1 MKVMVFDVGGT
12 EIKYSVMDEQL
23 NRADAGSVPTP
34 DDTQEHFL
42 ATLEALYRP
51 HAAEVDGIAMSL
63 PGFIDA
69 EHGVVRG
76 GGAPSLLYNIGT
88 PVGPRLAQRCGCR
101 VFLENDGKAAAIAE
115 LQLGALKGCTNGAVF
130 IIGTGVGGGLV
141 INRQLVRGIHCT
153 AGEYSYLH
161 TNADDWRNGDKTVAL
176 QCSVTNLLRWYRARK
191 NLPEDA
197 PLNGRIF
204 FEAANAGEPEALE
217 VLHRLCKAVDV
228 QIYNLTV
235 LLDLEVVAIGGGISR
250 QPLLLR
256 MLNDIYEQE
265 IIIGHPYSEEQARS
279 LPRPA
284 IVPCRFHNEANQV
297 GALLGYL
304 KELLNNNPLSRL
316 TRKGGVVLFLFSAGV
331 LAYFQQFLCP
341 LDLFRCGR
349 DSIGQGVRDAELFP
363 FEKPQ
368 RVVGQ
373 HLHPLHGLEGR
384 DEVRSPA
391 QTLFVVGQARHQHM
405 ADPERDAQV
414 RDTPCHGKDVGIV
427 FAREL
432 AVLFGVDLFQV

>member
-1 MKVMVFDVGGT
+1 MASCG
-12 EIKYSVMDEQL
+12 
-23 NRADAGSVPTP
+23 AAGHPPFSTIS
-34 DDTQEHFL
+34 
-42 ATLEALYRP
+42 AL
-51 HAAEVDGIAMSL
+51 L
-63 PGFIDA
+63 
-69 EHGVVRG
+69 
-76 GGAPSLLYNIGT
+76 
-88 PVGPRLAQRCGCR
+88 VGPRLAQRCGCR

-141 INRQLVRGIHCT
+141 INGQLVRGIHCT

-284 IVPCRFHNEANQV
+284 IVPAASTTKPIRWERCWVIERVAKQQPPFE
-297 GALLGYL
+297 
-304 KELLNNNPLSRL
+304 SDS
-316 TRKGGVVLFLFSAGV
+316 KGGCCFISFFSRGTCLLPAV
-331 LAYFQQFLCP
+331 P
-341 LDLFRCGR
+341 L
-349 DSIGQGVRDAELFP
+349 
-363 FEKPQ
+363 
-368 RVVGQ
+368 
-373 HLHPLHGLEGR
+373 
-384 DEVRSPA
+384 PA
-391 QTLFVVGQARHQHM
+391 
-405 ADPERDAQV
+405 
-414 RDTPCHGKDVGIV
+414 
-427 FAREL
+427 
-432 AVLFGVDLFQV
+432 

>member
-34 DDTQEHFL
+34 GDTQEHFL

-141 INRQLVRGIHCT
+141 INGQLVRGIHCT
-153 AGEYSYLH
+153 AGEYSFVN
-161 TNADDWRNGDKTVAL
+161 TNADDWQNADKTMAL

-204 FEAANAGEPEALE
+204 FEAANAGGAGGAGSAPPPLQS
-217 VLHRLCKAVDV
+217 RGRP
-228 QIYNLTV
+228 
-235 LLDLEVVAIGGGISR
+235 DLQPDRPAGLRGGVAIGGGISR

-256 MLNDIYEQE
+256 MLNEVYEDE
-265 IIIGHPYSEEQARS
+265 ILRQHPYSEEQARS

-297 GALLGYL
+297 GALLGY
-304 KELLNNNPLSRL
+304 
-316 TRKGGVVLFLFSAGV
+316 RKS
-331 LAYFQQFLCP
+331 C
-341 LDLFRCGR
+341 
-349 DSIGQGVRDAELFP
+349 
-363 FEKPQ
+363 
-368 RVVGQ
+368 
-373 HLHPLHGLEGR
+373 
-384 DEVRSPA
+384 
-391 QTLFVVGQARHQHM
+391 
-405 ADPERDAQV
+405 
-414 RDTPCHGKDVGIV
+414 
-427 FAREL
+427 
-432 AVLFGVDLFQV
+432 

>member
-12 EIKYSVMDEQL
+12 EIKYSVMDEQM
-23 NRADAGSVPTP
+23 NRFDAGSVPTP
-34 DDTQEHFL
+34 QDTQEHFL
-42 ATLEALYRP
+42 DTIYALYAP
-51 HAAEVDGIAMSL
+51 HKDEVDGIAMAL
-63 PGFIDA
+63 PGFVDA
-69 EHGVVRG
+69 NTGYVSN
-76 GGAPSLLYNIGT
+76 GGALLYNTGT
-88 PVGPRLAQRCGCR
+88 QVGQLVRERCGCR
-101 VFLENDGKAAAIAE
+101 VTLENDGKAAAIAE
-115 LQLGALKGCTNGAVF
+115 LQQGALKGCTNGAVF

-141 INRQLVRGIHCT
+141 INGQLVRGIHCT

-297 GALLGYL
+297 GALLGY
-304 KELLNNNPLSRL
+304 
-316 TRKGGVVLFLFSAGV
+316 RKS
-331 LAYFQQFLCP
+331 C
-341 LDLFRCGR
+341 
-349 DSIGQGVRDAELFP
+349 
-363 FEKPQ
+363 
-368 RVVGQ
+368 
-373 HLHPLHGLEGR
+373 
-384 DEVRSPA
+384 
-391 QTLFVVGQARHQHM
+391 
-405 ADPERDAQV
+405 
-414 RDTPCHGKDVGIV
+414 
-427 FAREL
+427 
-432 AVLFGVDLFQV
+432 

>member
-141 INRQLVRGIHCT
+141 INGQLVRGIHCT

-228 QIYNLTV
+228 QIYKLTAV
-235 LLDLEVVAIGGGISR
+235 SYTH
-250 QPLLLR
+250 LR
-256 MLNDIYEQE
+256 
-265 IIIGHPYSEEQARS
+265 A
-279 LPRPA
+279 
-284 IVPCRFHNEANQV
+284 
-297 GALLGYL
+297 
-304 KELLNNNPLSRL
+304 
-316 TRKGGVVLFLFSAGV
+316 
-331 LAYFQQFLCP
+331 
-341 LDLFRCGR
+341 
-349 DSIGQGVRDAELFP
+349 
-363 FEKPQ
+363 
-368 RVVGQ
+368 
-373 HLHPLHGLEGR
+373 
-384 DEVRSPA
+384 
-391 QTLFVVGQARHQHM
+391 
-405 ADPERDAQV
+405 PE
-414 RDTPCHGKDVGIV
+414 T
-427 FAREL
+427 
-432 AVLFGVDLFQV
+432 

>member
-12 EIKYSVMDEQL
+12 EIKYSVMDEQFH
-23 NRADAGSVPTP
+23 REDAGSVPTP

-51 HAAEVDGIAMSL
+51 HAAEVDGIALS
-63 PGFIDA
+63 
-69 EHGVVRG
+69 
-76 GGAPSLLYNIGT
+76 
-88 PVGPRLAQRCGCR
+88 R

-115 LQLGALKGCTNGAVF
+115 LQQGALKGCTNGAVF
-130 IIGTGVGGGLV
+130 VIGTGVGGGLV
-141 INRQLVRGIHCT
+141 INGQLVRGIHCT

-217 VLHRLCKAVDV
+217 VLHRLCKAIDI

-297 GALLGYL
+297 GALLGY
-304 KELLNNNPLSRL
+304 
-316 TRKGGVVLFLFSAGV
+316 RKN
-331 LAYFQQFLCP
+331 C
-341 LDLFRCGR
+341 
-349 DSIGQGVRDAELFP
+349 
-363 FEKPQ
+363 
-368 RVVGQ
+368 
-373 HLHPLHGLEGR
+373 
-384 DEVRSPA
+384 
-391 QTLFVVGQARHQHM
+391 
-405 ADPERDAQV
+405 
-414 RDTPCHGKDVGIV
+414 
-427 FAREL
+427 
-432 AVLFGVDLFQV
+432 

>member
-1 MKVMVFDVGGT
+1 M
-12 EIKYSVMDEQL
+12 
-23 NRADAGSVPTP
+23 
-34 DDTQEHFL
+34 
-42 ATLEALYRP
+42 
-51 HAAEVDGIAMSL
+51 
-63 PGFIDA
+63 
-69 EHGVVRG
+69 
-76 GGAPSLLYNIGT
+76 
-88 PVGPRLAQRCGCR
+88 
-101 VFLENDGKAAAIAE
+101 
-115 LQLGALKGCTNGAVF
+115 
-130 IIGTGVGGGLV
+130 GGGLV
-141 INRQLVRGIHCT
+141 INGQLVRGIHCT

-265 IIIGHPYSEEQARS
+265 IIIGHPCSEEQARS

-304 KELLNNNPLSRL
+304 KS
-316 TRKGGVVLFLFSAGV
+316 
-331 LAYFQQFLCP
+331 C
-341 LDLFRCGR
+341 
-349 DSIGQGVRDAELFP
+349 
-363 FEKPQ
+363 
-368 RVVGQ
+368 
-373 HLHPLHGLEGR
+373 
-384 DEVRSPA
+384 
-391 QTLFVVGQARHQHM
+391 
-405 ADPERDAQV
+405 
-414 RDTPCHGKDVGIV
+414 
-427 FAREL
+427 
-432 AVLFGVDLFQV
+432 

>member
-1 MKVMVFDVGGT
+1 
-12 EIKYSVMDEQL
+12 
-23 NRADAGSVPTP
+23 
-34 DDTQEHFL
+34 
-42 ATLEALYRP
+42 
-51 HAAEVDGIAMSL
+51 MSL

-76 GGAPSLLYNIGT
+76 GGAPSLLYNVGT

-141 INRQLVRGIHCT
+141 INGQLVRGIHCT
-153 AGEYSYLH
+153 AGEYSFVN
-161 TNADDWRNGDKTVAL
+161 TNADDWQNADKTMAL

-191 NLPEDA
+191 HLPETA
-197 PLNGRIF
+197 PLNGRLF
-204 FEAANAGEPEALE
+204 FDAANAREPEALE

-265 IIIGHPYSEEQARS
+265 IIIGHPCSEEQARS

-304 KELLNNNPLSRL
+304 KS
-316 TRKGGVVLFLFSAGV
+316 
-331 LAYFQQFLCP
+331 C
-341 LDLFRCGR
+341 
-349 DSIGQGVRDAELFP
+349 
-363 FEKPQ
+363 
-368 RVVGQ
+368 
-373 HLHPLHGLEGR
+373 
-384 DEVRSPA
+384 
-391 QTLFVVGQARHQHM
+391 
-405 ADPERDAQV
+405 
-414 RDTPCHGKDVGIV
+414 
-427 FAREL
+427 
-432 AVLFGVDLFQV
+432 